1 MESNPLPD
9 YLIGIKP
16 VKPEESLYA
25 VLFSTALQ
33 HKLTDD
39 QRQQL
44 KSALTFYYSACN
56 DAHADQKQILQAK
69 QSLVDYLRLAYCVF
83 NDSQMLQDLCKQDV
97 ACEFWKAEEY
107 GQFLKARWPPSK

>member
-9 YLIGIKP
+9 YLTGTKP
-16 VKPEESLYA
+16 VKPAESLYT
-25 VLFSTALQ
+25 VLFTTALQ

-39 QRQQL
+39 QRLQL

-56 DAHADQKQILQAK
+56 DANASHKQILQAR

-83 NDSQMLQDLCKQDV
+83 DDHKMLQDLCRLDV
-97 ACEFWKAEEY
+97 GCEFWNVD
-107 GQFLKARWPPSK
+107 